1 MYAKSASYYDAIY
14 SWKNYRK
21 ESDDIQRFV
30 RRYKISTGR
39 KLLDVACGTGNH
51 ISFLKKRFK
60 VEGLDAEPSMLR
72 QARRK
77 NPDIKFYQSDM
88 CNFQLNNRYDVVT
101 CLFSAIGHV
110 KTVAKLRKAVSQMTS
125 HLLPGGLLILEP
137 WFTPGQWKQ
146 GSLHGLFV
154 NRPDLKLARI
164 GISQRNGRCSI
175 NDQHHLIGTRR
186 GVEYFVERI
195 ESGLFTD
202 RQYRDAIAKTGL
214 AVRYDRKG
222 LMGRGLY
229 FGLKPAS

>member
-1 MYAKSASYYDAIY
+1 MYYKSASYYDAIY
-14 SWKNYRK
+14 SWKNYKK
-21 ESDDIQRFV
+21 ESEVLQLFIH
-30 RRYKISTGR
+30 RYKRSSGK

-51 ISFLKKRFK
+51 IAFLKKRYK
-60 VEGLDAEPSMLR
+60 VEGLDVEPSMLR

-77 NPDIKFYQSDM
+77 NPEIKFYQRDM
-88 CNFQLNNRYDVVT
+88 CNFQLDNRYDVVT

-110 KTVAKLRKAVSQMTS
+110 RTVAKLRKAVSQMAN

-137 WFTPGQWKQ
+137 WFTPGQWTK
-146 GSLHGLFV
+146 GWLSGLFV

-164 GISQRNGRCSI
+164 SISERNGRCSI

-186 GVEYFVERI
+186 GVEHFVERI

-202 RQYRDAIAKTGL
+202 NEYRDAITNAGL
-214 AVRYDRKG
+214 TVRNDRQG

-229 FGLKPAS
+229 FGLKPTK